1 MEVGDRLY
9 NLKRTYNVLMGVNAE
24 RDVVAPRILENLR
37 PGKPVSEGSKVF
49 FHMRKEYYEARGWNE
64 NGIPTREKLLSL
76 DLERAAEKI
85 KRK

>member
-1 MEVGDRLY
+1 VGDRLY
-9 NLKRTYNVLMGVNAE
+9 NLKRTYNVLMGIDAE

-37 PGKPVSEGSKVF
+37 PGKSISEGRKLF
-49 FHMRKEYYEARGWNE
+49 FDMRQDYYEARGWNA

-76 DLERAAEKI
+76 GLGEAAGRI